1 MESSKSVKDKINEQF
16 EDFLNRK
23 NLRKLDFWPIFSY
36 FRIHFSELNLKS
48 FKKFDMILTRYQREH
63 FSMLDDSEEDAY
75 YLEIKHSE
83 IYNIYKEKLIEF
95 EYPLCPDSL
104 YRLEDEFVDIIKR
117 KITDDV
123 TYYHLLEKLF
133 YLSDIVDEKTIY
145 IMHNILLFYQD
156 VKRREPTYILGL
168 SDLDTMYMSL
178 KEKEKQKIK
187 K

>member
-1 MESSKSVKDKINEQF
+1 MESSKSVKDKINEQL
-16 EDFLNRK
+16 EDFLSRG

-36 FRIHFSELNLKS
+36 FRVYSRELDLKS
-48 FKKFDMILTRYQREH
+48 FKIFDAILTRYQREY
-63 FSMLDDSEEDAY
+63 FNILDDREEDVD
-75 YLEIKHSE
+75 YLEIKYSE
-83 IYNIYKEKLIEF
+83 IYNICKEKLIQL
-95 EYPLCPDSL
+95 EYPKHSSSL
-104 YRLEDEFVDIIKR
+104 YLLEEEFLDILKR

-123 TYYHLLEKLF
+123 TYYQLLEKLF
-133 YLSDIVDEKTIY
+133 YLSDIVDEKTVY

-178 KEKEKQKIK
+178 KEEEKQKIK